1 MAFKRETT
9 NFIAFVLGVAVALFI
24 ASTLQQM
31 TGWIVVPWTIG
42 GAGMALSI
50 WVFQVAPKKR
60 TIGRLI
66 AIFVA
71 TSGAMVSISLVL
83 NRVLNGA

>member
-1 MAFKRETT
+1 LAFNKETT
-9 NFIAFVLGVAVALFI
+9 NLIAFMAGVLVASLV
-24 ASTLQQM
+24 ASTLQRM
-31 TGWIVVPWTIG
+31 TGWIVLPWTIG
-42 GAGMALSI
+42 GAVMSVSL
-50 WVFQVAPKKR
+50 WLFQVAPNKR

-71 TSGAMVSISLVL
+71 TSGAMVSVSLIL